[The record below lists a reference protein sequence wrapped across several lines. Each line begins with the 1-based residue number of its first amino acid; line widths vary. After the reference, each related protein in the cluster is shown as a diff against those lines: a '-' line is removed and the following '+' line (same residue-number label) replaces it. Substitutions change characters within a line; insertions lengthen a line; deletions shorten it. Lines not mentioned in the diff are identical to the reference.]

1 MYFDNDDNSVHAGE
15 QGIMQSWLTYQ
26 LQLAAAEGRKVII
39 IDHVYAGSRFQA
51 E

>member
-26 LQLAAAEGRKVII
+26 L
-39 IDHVYAGSRFQA
+39 
-51 E
+51 